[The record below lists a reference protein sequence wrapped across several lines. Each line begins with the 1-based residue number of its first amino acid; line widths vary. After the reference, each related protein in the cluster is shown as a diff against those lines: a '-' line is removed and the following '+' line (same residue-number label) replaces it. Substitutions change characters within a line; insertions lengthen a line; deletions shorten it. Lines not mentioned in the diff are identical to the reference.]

1 MIFVTRILQAENDRN
16 TILHISNLVFL
27 FGIDCTNS
35 KIYELNPGNFS
46 TNKCIKKT
54 LSSKDFGKTYLPDKR
69 FISYIKHYKMSNV
82 KSSEDIE
89 KYILPL
95 LSEKTVRL
103 DIKKNRLRLN
113 KIKKFILDFFA
124 KSEYINAYKKELSSV
139 NTVEVDMKDLYIQQL
154 PSTFNQE
161 ELFKI
166 SRKAT
171 FKELENKV
179 QKQYCILFMY
189 GSLEN
194 TFGWVMDKVGL
205 TNEIPYDKDY
215 FQNHESVMIFDLI
228 EKDILIFLEESK
240 QIQEIILSHSRK
252 ATLSV
257 IKIMI
262 MIMIELKTIILEL
275 TTFLFIL
282 IVHIL
287 MQPTF

>member
-1 MIFVTRILQAENDRN
+1 
-16 TILHISNLVFL
+16 
-27 FGIDCTNS
+27 
-35 KIYELNPGNFS
+35 
-46 TNKCIKKT
+46 
-54 LSSKDFGKTYLPDKR
+54 
-69 FISYIKHYKMSNV
+69 MSNV